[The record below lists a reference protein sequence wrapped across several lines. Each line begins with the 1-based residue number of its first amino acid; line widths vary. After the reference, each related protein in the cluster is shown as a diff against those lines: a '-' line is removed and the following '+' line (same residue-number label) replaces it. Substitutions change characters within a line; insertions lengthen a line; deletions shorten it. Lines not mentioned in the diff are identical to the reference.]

1 MFFRRVEQIF
11 FGTAGLEIYITRDKK
26 QVFVHHLYY
35 EILSNKCAIHSY
47 LPYFEM
53 RAVLSSNK
61 AITSHMPE
69 SCAIEWQFFLSYGYT
84 THTHTHTHTYTHN
97 KQTYIIQ
104 NGSTNAGFP
113 KFYYKSPFDNSVR
126 TDISGKTR

>member
-61 AITSHMPE
+61 AIITSHMPE
-69 SCAIEWQFFLSYGYT
+69 SGAVEWHFFSALT
-84 THTHTHTHTYTHN
+84 VTLHTHTHTH
-97 KQTYIIQ
+97 I
-104 NGSTNAGFP
+104 TNIH
-113 KFYYKSPFDNSVR
+113 
-126 TDISGKTR
+126 T